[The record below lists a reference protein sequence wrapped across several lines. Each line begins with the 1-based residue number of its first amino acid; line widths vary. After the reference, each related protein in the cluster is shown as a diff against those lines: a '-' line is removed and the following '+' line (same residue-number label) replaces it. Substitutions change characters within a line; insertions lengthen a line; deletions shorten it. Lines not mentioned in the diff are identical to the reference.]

1 MQVILLQDVKSLGKK
16 GDMLD
21 INDGYARNY
30 IIPKKLGVP
39 ANEANKNDLKLQKA
53 NEAKIAKENLD
64 AAKELGAK
72 IEKSSVNVPIKVGEN
87 GRAFGAVTA
96 KEISEA
102 LEKQC
107 GIKVDKKKI
116 QLKEAIKAVS
126 EADVP
131 VKLHPDVTALLKVK
145 VVAE

>member
-1 MQVILLQDVKSLGKK
+1 MPSTDTSFNSTLVL
-16 GDMLD
+16 
-21 INDGYARNY
+21 
-30 IIPKKLGVP
+30 
-39 ANEANKNDLKLQKA
+39 KA
-53 NEAKIAKENLD
+53 NEAKIAKENLE

-72 IEKSSVNVPIKVGEN
+72 IEKVSVSVPIKVGEN

-96 KEISEA
+96 KEISDA
-102 LEKQC
+102 LDKQC

-131 VKLHPDVTALLKVK
+131 VKLHPEVTALLKVK